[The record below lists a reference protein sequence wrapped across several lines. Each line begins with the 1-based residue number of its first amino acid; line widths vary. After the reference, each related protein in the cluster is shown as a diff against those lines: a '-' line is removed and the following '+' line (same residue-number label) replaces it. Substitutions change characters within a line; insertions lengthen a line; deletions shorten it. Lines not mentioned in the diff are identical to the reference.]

1 MPRSSWWPF
10 ATLLWLVLA
19 MPAMA
24 LPADAQDKPVGPW
37 LEIHPAA
44 RPSGALMLLLSGDT
58 GWGDLEEAVT
68 QRANQAGISVI
79 GLNSRRY
86 FFSGSSPEKLASDL
100 QRSIGYYG
108 KQWRVGRLILAG
120 YSFGAD
126 ALPFAW
132 KHLPPGTRRK
142 TDLIALIGL
151 QPAANFSISIWEMLD
166 LPAPDDRPVER
177 AVRDLPMPRVLC
189 IHGVEDGEACGLP
202 VLKRATRIS
211 RPGGHDFAGDYA
223 GVAEAILARFQHR
236 SEPGRSF
243 RKPASRVLARPSRSL
258 IRAQTGTRHPPAR
271 CGPCR

>member
-1 MPRSSWWPF
+1 MRGLQVPGSNWWPF
-10 ATLLWLVLA
+10 AALLWLVLA

-24 LPADAQDKPVGPW
+24 LPADAQDKPVGLR
-37 LEIHPAA
+37 LEVHPAA
-44 RPSGALMLLLSGDT
+44 KPSGTLMLLLSGDT

-68 QRANQAGISVI
+68 ERANQAGVSVI

-100 QRSIGYYG
+100 QRILSYYG
-108 KQWRVGRLILAG
+108 RKWRARRLVLAG

-132 KHLPPGTRRK
+132 KHLPPETRRK

-166 LPAPDDRPVER
+166 LPASDDTPVEL

-202 VLKRATRIS
+202 VLKHATRIA

-223 GVAEAILARFQHR
+223 GVAEAILARFR
-236 SEPGRSF
+236 SRSGDSG
-243 RKPASRVLARPSRSL
+243 ASR
-258 IRAQTGTRHPPAR
+258 
-271 CGPCR
+271 